1 MALFLLRPGELMLKK
16 GSRPLFERKLR
27 TNLKNRLAD
36 HLQKFENKHGRYY
49 LTVGD
54 DSIAR
59 TQQVL
64 ATTFGLAAYH
74 QALTAPVSQ
83 SAIEQVALTA
93 VAELAALPA
102 LATFK
107 VEVRRSNKSFPMSS
121 YDIAAHLG
129 HLILTAHPHL
139 SVTMNSP
146 SFTLYVEIRE
156 RAYLYSEVSSYARGA
171 GGLPSATAGRGLL
184 LLSGG
189 IDSPVAG
196 WLMAKRGLT
205 LIAAHFHTPPYTSPA
220 ALQKVHDLAQ
230 KLAPWNGGRIVLHT
244 VNFTP
249 LQLAIN
255 AIVPPSFVTI
265 ISRIC
270 MTRIAH
276 LLGVAEHAPV
286 LITGE
291 ALAQVASQTLESLIC
306 TDAMAQTLVLRP
318 CVGMDKQQII
328 RIARQIETF
337 AISNLPGDDC
347 CSLFAPTSP
356 KIHPLLGEVQA
367 LFEAG
372 NFETLIQEAV
382 ASSDRSVKEEA
393 STL

>member
-36 HLQKFENKHGRYY
+36 NLQKFENKHGRYY

-59 TQQVL
+59 TQTVL
-64 ATTFGLAAYH
+64 STTFGLAAYH
-74 QALTAPVSQ
+74 QALTAGVAQSQ
-83 SAIEQVALTA
+83 IEQVALSA
-93 VAELAALPA
+93 VAELVTQPA

-121 YDIAAHLG
+121 YELAAHLG

-139 SVTMNSP
+139 SVTMTNP
-146 SFTLYVEIRE
+146 SFILYVELRE
-156 RAYLYSEVSSYARGA
+156 KAYLYSEVNAYARGA
-171 GGLPSATAGRGLL
+171 GGLPIATAGRGLL

-230 KLAPWNGGRIVLHT
+230 KLAPWNGGRIVLHS

-255 AIVPPSFVTI
+255 ALVPPPFVTL

-270 MTRIAH
+270 MARIAH
-276 LLGVAEHAPV
+276 LLGATEHAPV

-291 ALAQVASQTLESLIC
+291 ALGQVASQTLESLIC
-306 TDAMAQTLVLRP
+306 TDAMAQSLVLRP

-328 RIARQIETF
+328 TIAREIDTLE
-337 AISNLPGDDC
+337 ISNIAADDC

-356 KIHPLLGEVQA
+356 KIHPSLAEVRA

-372 NFETLIQEAV
+372 NFTALIEEAV
-382 ASSDRSVKEEA
+382 ATTDRCVKDEA